1 METLIDS
8 GAGGEFIDQ
17 NYARTL
23 TLPLQ
28 NLMKPIPVLNVDE
41 TLNKKGI
48 IKHYINLDLDIFG
61 QKQMMHL
68 LVTGLEKQ
76 KMILGFPWLQK
87 HNPIINWQTGTFEW
101 QHIPWKI
108 KFRKQIKNLLVEPLL
123 KPTITKEKD
132 PDEWMTQTVNVL
144 GTDCWDALISPLIEI
159 QEQIMDEGTWINPKK
174 SSVWIC
180 SKTNLATDMAITENL
195 KKEDLTDEQIVPP
208 EYHEYLDIF
217 DEKWASWFPD
227 KRPWDHKIEMKP
239 GFEPKSFKNYNLTL
253 AEQDELNKFLK
264 ENLEKGYI
272 WKSESPMASPFL
284 FVKKKDGKLWPCQDY
299 QFLNEWTIKNA
310 YPLPLISEIMD
321 KLKGTK

>member
-1 METLIDS
+1 MLASLTNILTVFNGLINKNSFTIPIKINEKNIEMETLIDS

-101 QHIPWKI
+101 QHIP
-108 KFRKQIKNLLVEPLL
+108 
-123 KPTITKEKD
+123 
-132 PDEWMTQTVNVL
+132 
-144 GTDCWDALISPLIEI
+144 
-159 QEQIMDEGTWINPKK
+159 
-174 SSVWIC
+174 
-180 SKTNLATDMAITENL
+180 
-195 KKEDLTDEQIVPP
+195 
-208 EYHEYLDIF
+208 
-217 DEKWASWFPD
+217 
-227 KRPWDHKIEMKP
+227 
-239 GFEPKSFKNYNLTL
+239 
-253 AEQDELNKFLK
+253 
-264 ENLEKGYI
+264 
-272 WKSESPMASPFL
+272 
-284 FVKKKDGKLWPCQDY
+284 
-299 QFLNEWTIKNA
+299 
-310 YPLPLISEIMD
+310 
-321 KLKGTK
+321 